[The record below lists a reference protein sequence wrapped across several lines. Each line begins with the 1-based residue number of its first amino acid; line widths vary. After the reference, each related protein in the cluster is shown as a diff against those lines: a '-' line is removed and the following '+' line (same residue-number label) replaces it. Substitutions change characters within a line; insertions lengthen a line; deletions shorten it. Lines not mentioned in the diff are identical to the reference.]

1 MRAAEGVLGALLV
14 LVSLLDLFR
23 VIITPRAV
31 RGRLRISRYLNPGLW
46 TAWRWAA
53 FRLPARYREDLLGS
67 FGPLSLVLLLIAWV
81 ALLLLGYGLLL
92 DAFRSEIRPEPHT
105 LTTSLYVAGTSM
117 LTIGFGDFVP
127 THAAARAV
135 ALAAGATGLAT
146 FALVVTF
153 LFSLFQS
160 FQRREAVI
168 VATEAAAGAPPSGV
182 TLLETFGRG
191 GVHEDLAGLFRQWQ
205 LWSAEV
211 LDSHLSFPVLTY
223 FRSSHDNDSWITS
236 LGAMMD
242 AASLVVTTIE
252 DGPTAWAKMFR
263 WVRGHC
269 LEDITQYFRLE
280 DEHYVGVELEEY
292 REARR
297 RLAKAGW
304 TLRDEEESWAAF
316 QRVRSEYA
324 GRVNAMASHWASPP
338 AQWIGDRSVLR
349 FGRHAARVG
358 PGPID

>member
-14 LVSLLDLFR
+14 LAALLDMFWAI
-23 VIITPRAV
+23 VTPRAV
-31 RGRLRISRYLNPGLW
+31 RGGLRLGRYLNPWLW
-46 TAWRWAA
+46 RTCRWAA

-67 FGPLSLVLLLIAWV
+67 FAPFSLVLLLISWV

-92 DAFRSEIRPEPHT
+92 GAYQSEIRPEPQT
-105 LTTSLYVAGTSM
+105 FTTALYLAGTSL
-117 LTIGFGDFVP
+117 LTIGFGDYVP
-127 THAAARAV
+127 THGAARAV
-135 ALAAGATGLAT
+135 TLAAGATGLGT

-153 LFSLFQS
+153 LFSLLQS

-182 TLLETFGRG
+182 TLLETFGAG

-211 LDSHLSFPVLTY
+211 LDSHLSFPPLAY
-223 FRSSHDNDSWITS
+223 FRSSHDNDSWISS

-242 AASLVVTTIE
+242 AASLVQTTIE

-263 WVRGHC
+263 WVGGHC
-269 LEDITQYFRLE
+269 IEDITRYFGLA
-280 DEHYVGVELEEY
+280 DEHYVGVELYEF

-297 RLAKAGW
+297 RLARAGW
-304 TLRDEEESWAAF
+304 TLRDEAESWAAF
-316 QRVRSEYA
+316 QGVRSEYA
-324 GRVNAMASHWASPP
+324 GRVNAMARHWASPP
-338 AQWIGDRSVLR
+338 AQWIGDRSVLQ
-349 FGRHAARVG
+349 FGRHAARTG
-358 PGPID
+358 PGPIE